1 MHKHVRLL
9 GNVIW
14 ERRAHVAV
22 VMAVFL
28 CGYALW
34 LYGSQFALGSD
45 YFFWV
50 VLMIAMVLG
59 LAVTALVL
67 PRRPVLLALGMGLIV
82 VLLPGPGVTM
92 AVQLMTASPGIAQW
106 VWSFS
111 ALVAGVA
118 VASYLAFEAA
128 IERR

>member
-1 MHKHVRLL
+1 
-9 GNVIW
+9 
-14 ERRAHVAV
+14 
-22 VMAVFL
+22 L

-92 AVQLMTASPGIAQW
+92 AVQLMTARPGIAQW